1 MHFSEIRSRLR
12 TVISIPV
19 TPFQDS
25 DRAEIDWKG
34 FRSNLERQMEGGIA
48 ALTPNGN
55 TSEFFSLG
63 RAETDRVCREALD
76 IGMGRALVMPGIG
89 YDLETASA
97 MARHAV
103 RAGAP
108 AVMVHE
114 PVHPFMGQAGWV
126 AYHRQ
131 IADAVPDTAVVCY
144 LRHAGIG
151 TRELLQVAEACPNFV
166 GVKYAVPD
174 AVAFAET
181 AHALEGSGLVLI
193 CGVAETWAPFFWPAG
208 AQGFTS
214 GLVNVTLDPSL
225 QLFHALQA
233 GNKAAAM
240 AAWNR
245 IRPFERMRTQD
256 RSALNVSVV
265 KEAMCQ
271 MGYASRR
278 VRPPLAPVAPE
289 QRSQIARM
297 LTDFGLG
304 TPDLKIPPQGSP
316 GRRTIA
322 L

>member
-1 MHFSEIRSRLR
+1 MHFSEIRSRLH

-19 TPFQDS
+19 TPFQAS
-25 DRAEIDWKG
+25 DPTEIDWKA
-34 FRSNLERQMEGGIA
+34 FRSNLERQMEGGITV
-48 ALTPNGN
+48 LTPNGN

-63 RAETDRVCREALD
+63 RAETDRSCREALE
-76 IGMGRALVMPGIG
+76 IGADRALVMPGIG

-97 MARHAV
+97 MARDAA
-103 RAGAP
+103 RAGAQ
-108 AVMVHE
+108 AVMIHE
-114 PVHPFMGQAGWV
+114 PVHPFMVRAGWV

-131 IADAVPDTAVVCY
+131 IAQAVPDTAVVCY
-144 LRHAGIG
+144 LRHVGIG
-151 TRELLQVAEACPNFV
+151 ARELWQVAEECPNFV

-181 AHALEGSGLVLI
+181 AHALASSQLVLI

-214 GLVNVTLDPSL
+214 GLVNVTPALSL

-233 GNKAAAM
+233 NNRAEAM
-240 AAWNR
+240 AVWNR
-245 IRPFERMRTQD
+245 IRPFECMRTQD

-278 VRPPLAPVAPE
+278 VRPPLAPVVPE
-289 QRSQIARM
+289 QRCRITRM
-297 LTDFGLG
+297 LTDFGLA
-304 TPDLKIPPQGSP
+304 P
-316 GRRTIA
+316 RT
-322 L
+322 